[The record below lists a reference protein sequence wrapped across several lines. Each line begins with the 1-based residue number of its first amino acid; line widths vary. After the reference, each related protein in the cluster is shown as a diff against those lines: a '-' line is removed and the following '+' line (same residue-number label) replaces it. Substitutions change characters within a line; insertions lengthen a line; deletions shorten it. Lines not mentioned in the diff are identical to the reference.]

1 MIVSGDTGF
10 YSLLSFMRKNYSREE
25 LNVIPGISSY
35 QYLFSRI
42 REAWQDYRLLSVHGR
57 ETEYIEIFA
66 GEKGIVL
73 LTDGINTPYAIA
85 KNIYNAGY
93 RDVEIVVGERL
104 SYPDEKITFI
114 DIKEYEKL
122 NREFAINIVIVRKLN
137 IKREKEVKN
146 LHIYD
151 KDFVQGEL
159 PMTKQEVRA
168 VTVAKLQL
176 KPNSILIDVGAGTG
190 TIGIECAT
198 YISNGKVIG
207 IEKEEKGLETIKENV
222 KKFNLTNYELIHG
235 RAPEAIPNITY
246 DRMFIGGSTGSMKNI
261 LEHFIKYSTVDARLV
276 INTITLESLNDTM
289 SLLKEYGFKD
299 IEVVNM
305 MVSRGKKIG
314 PYTMMYGENPIYIIT
329 VDKNSL

>member
-1 MIVSGDTGF
+1 M
-10 YSLLSFMRKNYSREE
+10 
-25 LNVIPGISSY
+25 
-35 QYLFSRI
+35 
-42 REAWQDYRLLSVHGR
+42 
-57 ETEYIEIFA
+57 
-66 GEKGIVL
+66 
-73 LTDGINTPYAIA
+73 
-85 KNIYNAGY
+85 
-93 RDVEIVVGERL
+93 
-104 SYPDEKITFI
+104 
-114 DIKEYEKL
+114 
-122 NREFAINIVIVRKLN
+122 
-137 IKREKEVKN
+137 
-146 LHIYD
+146 HIYD

-289 SLLKEYGFKD
+289 SLLKKYGFKD

>member
-1 MIVSGDTGF
+1 MIS
-10 YSLLSFMRKNYSREE
+10 
-25 LNVIPGISSY
+25 
-35 QYLFSRI
+35 
-42 REAWQDYRLLSVHGR
+42 
-57 ETEYIEIFA
+57 
-66 GEKGIVL
+66 
-73 LTDGINTPYAIA
+73 
-85 KNIYNAGY
+85 
-93 RDVEIVVGERL
+93 
-104 SYPDEKITFI
+104 
-114 DIKEYEKL
+114 
-122 NREFAINIVIVRKLN
+122 
-137 IKREKEVKN
+137 

-151 KDFVQGEL
+151 KEFVQGEL

-235 RAPEAIPNITY
+235 RAPEAIPNIAY

>member
-1 MIVSGDTGF
+1 M
-10 YSLLSFMRKNYSREE
+10 
-25 LNVIPGISSY
+25 
-35 QYLFSRI
+35 
-42 REAWQDYRLLSVHGR
+42 
-57 ETEYIEIFA
+57 
-66 GEKGIVL
+66 
-73 LTDGINTPYAIA
+73 
-85 KNIYNAGY
+85 
-93 RDVEIVVGERL
+93 
-104 SYPDEKITFI
+104 
-114 DIKEYEKL
+114 
-122 NREFAINIVIVRKLN
+122 
-137 IKREKEVKN
+137 KN

-207 IEKEEKGLETIKENV
+207 IEKEEKGLETIKENI
-222 KKFNLTNYELIHG
+222 KKFNLTNYELIDG
-235 RAPEAIPNITY
+235 RAPEAIPNIAY

-276 INTITLESLNDTM
+276 INTIALESLNDTM

>member
-1 MIVSGDTGF
+1 M
-10 YSLLSFMRKNYSREE
+10 
-25 LNVIPGISSY
+25 
-35 QYLFSRI
+35 
-42 REAWQDYRLLSVHGR
+42 
-57 ETEYIEIFA
+57 
-66 GEKGIVL
+66 
-73 LTDGINTPYAIA
+73 
-85 KNIYNAGY
+85 
-93 RDVEIVVGERL
+93 
-104 SYPDEKITFI
+104 
-114 DIKEYEKL
+114 
-122 NREFAINIVIVRKLN
+122 
-137 IKREKEVKN
+137 KN

-207 IEKEEKGLETIKENV
+207 IEKEEKGLETIKENI

>member
-1 MIVSGDTGF
+1 M
-10 YSLLSFMRKNYSREE
+10 
-25 LNVIPGISSY
+25 
-35 QYLFSRI
+35 
-42 REAWQDYRLLSVHGR
+42 
-57 ETEYIEIFA
+57 
-66 GEKGIVL
+66 
-73 LTDGINTPYAIA
+73 
-85 KNIYNAGY
+85 
-93 RDVEIVVGERL
+93 
-104 SYPDEKITFI
+104 
-114 DIKEYEKL
+114 
-122 NREFAINIVIVRKLN
+122 
-137 IKREKEVKN
+137 
-146 LHIYD
+146 HIYD

-235 RAPEAIPNITY
+235 RAPKAIPNIAY